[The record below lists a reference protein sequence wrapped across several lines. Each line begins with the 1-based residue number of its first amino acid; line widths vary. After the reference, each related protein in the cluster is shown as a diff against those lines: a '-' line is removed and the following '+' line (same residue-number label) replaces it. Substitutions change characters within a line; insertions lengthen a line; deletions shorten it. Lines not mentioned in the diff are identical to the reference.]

1 MAIIEVKNA
10 TKKFRESTAL
20 SDVTVSFEKGLI
32 HGVIGR
38 NGSGKTVLFKSI
50 CGLMHL
56 TEGEI
61 LVRGKRVGKDID
73 VPPDI
78 GIVIE
83 NPGFLPSYSGMR
95 NLMYLAK
102 IRNLV
107 DRSQVEESMRFVGL
121 DPKSKKH
128 VAKYSMGMR
137 QRLAIAQ
144 ATMENPDILFL
155 DEPMN
160 GLDNQGVKEIRE
172 AIRTLKEQGKTIL
185 LASHNPLDIEEL
197 CDTVHEMDAGVIRQV
212 RP

>member
-128 VAKYSMGMR
+128 VAKYSRGCGSVLPSPR
-137 QRLAIAQ
+137 RPWKTRYSL
-144 ATMENPDILFL
+144 L

-197 CDTVHEMDAGVIRQV
+197 CDTVHEMDAV
-212 RP
+212 